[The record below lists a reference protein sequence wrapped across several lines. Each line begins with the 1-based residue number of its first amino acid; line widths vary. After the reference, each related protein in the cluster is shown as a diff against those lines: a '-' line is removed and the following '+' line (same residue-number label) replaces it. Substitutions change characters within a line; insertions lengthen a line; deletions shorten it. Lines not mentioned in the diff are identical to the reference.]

1 MIRQACLI
9 FNPVAG
15 QGDPNRELEI
25 IKNILSPQFD
35 LDIQFTSKEIDAGEL
50 AQEAVKNGVE
60 ILLAA
65 GGDGTLSA
73 VAEATVGTNIPV
85 GAIPRGTANAFAA
98 ALGLP
103 SAIEEACQMIK
114 NGRTQKVDAGMCN
127 GKSMVLLS
135 EIGFGAEAI
144 DNASRESK
152 NRWGMLAYVLSGI
165 QQLKD
170 LKPFAV
176 EIEIEDK
183 IVHLPEV
190 NSVTVANVAPP
201 TSILAQGPAGIIGD
215 DGLLDVTIIAV
226 EKWTEAIAASYHLL
240 QSGLSGNAAEREGIG
255 YVRTK
260 RVKITAEPPQKVVL
274 DGEIIGT
281 TPIEV
286 ECIPNGL
293 TIFVPGKETEEPLEK
308 LEGLPGVEIE
318 YKPNA

>member
-15 QGDPNRELEI
+15 QGNPEQELEI
-25 IKNILSPQFD
+25 IKTILSPEFD
-35 LDIQFTSKEIDAGEL
+35 LDIQFTSEEIDAGEL

-73 VAEATVGTNIPV
+73 VAEATVGTNIAV

-103 SAIEEACQMIK
+103 NNIEEACRVIK
-114 NGRTQKVDAGMCN
+114 NGKTQKVDAAKCN
-127 GKSMVLLS
+127 DKSMVLLS

-144 DNASRESK
+144 ENATRESK

-165 QQLKD
+165 QQLRD

-176 EIEIEDK
+176 EIEVEDK
-183 IVHLPEV
+183 IVHLAEV
-190 NSVTVANVAPP
+190 NAVTVANVAPP

-240 QSGLSGNAAEREGIG
+240 QSGLSGNAADREGIG

-281 TPIEV
+281 TPVQV
-286 ECIPNGL
+286 ECIPDGL
-293 TIFVPGKETEEPLEK
+293 TIFVPRNEAEESMEK
-308 LEGLPGVEIE
+308 LEGLPGLKIE
-318 YKPNA
+318 SKSS

>member
-1 MIRQACLI
+1 MSRKACLI

-15 QGDPNRELEI
+15 QGDPDRDLEI
-25 IKNILSPQFD
+25 IKTILSPEFD
-35 LDIQFTSKEIDAGEL
+35 LDIQFTSAEIEPEEL
-50 AQEAVKNGVE
+50 ARQAIENGVE
-60 ILLAA
+60 MLFAA

-103 SAIEEACQMIK
+103 NNIEDACRIIS
-114 NGRTQKVDAGMCN
+114 NGITRKVDAGKCN
-127 GKSMVLLS
+127 GKSMVLLA

-152 NRWGMLAYVLSGI
+152 NRWGMLAYILSGI
-165 QQLKD
+165 QQLRD
-170 LKPFAV
+170 LKSFAV

-183 IVHLPEV
+183 IVYLPEV

-226 EKWTEAIAASYHLL
+226 EKWTEAIAASYNLL
-240 QSGLSGNAAEREGIG
+240 QSGLSGNAADGKGIG
-255 YVRTK
+255 YIRTK
-260 RVKITAEPPQKVVL
+260 QVKIITEPPQKVVL

-281 TPIEV
+281 TPIEI
-286 ECIPNGL
+286 ECIPGGL
-293 TIFVPGKETEEPLEK
+293 TIFVPDTEAEEPVEK
-308 LEGLPGVEIE
+308 LEGLPGLEIE
-318 YKPNA
+318 PKSN

>member
-1 MIRQACLI
+1 MIRKACLI
-9 FNPVAG
+9 FNPAAG
-15 QGDPNRELEI
+15 QSDPDQDLEI
-25 IKNILSPQFD
+25 IKTLLSPEFD
-35 LDIQFTSKEIDAGEL
+35 LDIQFTSEEIDAGEL

-60 ILLAA
+60 MLLAA

-73 VAEATVGTNIPV
+73 VAEATVGTNIPL
-85 GAIPRGTANAFAA
+85 GAIARGTANAFAA

-103 SAIEEACQMIK
+103 NTIEQACEMIL
-114 NGRTQKVDAGMCN
+114 NGQTRKVDAGRCN

-144 DNASRESK
+144 ENASRESK
-152 NRWGMLAYVLSGI
+152 NRWGMLAYVISGI
-165 QQLKD
+165 QQLQD
-170 LKPFAV
+170 LKTFAV

-183 IVHLPEV
+183 IIHLPEV

-240 QSGLSGNAAEREGIG
+240 QSGLSGNAADGKGIG

-274 DGEIIGT
+274 DGEIVGT

-286 ECIPNGL
+286 ECIPDGL
-293 TIFVPGKETEEPLEK
+293 TIFIPETEADEPVEK
-308 LEGLPGVEIE
+308 LEGLPGLEIE
-318 YKPNA
+318 SK